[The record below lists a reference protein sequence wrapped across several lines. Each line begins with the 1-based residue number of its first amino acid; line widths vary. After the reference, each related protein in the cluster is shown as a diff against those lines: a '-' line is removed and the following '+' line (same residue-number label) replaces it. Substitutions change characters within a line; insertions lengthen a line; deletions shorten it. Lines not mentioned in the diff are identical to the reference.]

1 MTEDQMEII
10 QEPGRVSDL
19 FRLYEVIKDLEQN
32 EQEIIAT
39 QRKAIDNIITESKNE
54 AKHV

>member
-1 MTEDQMEII
+1 MEII